1 MNVLRILIQ
10 EKQLIIELNKLDV
23 NQELSFVLKNRNTD
37 ESVTLDAQKDIKNSR
52 VILDYSQVQLPEVE
66 FARYDLFLST
76 SDNKMIKPKIQND
89 RMSLKVIN
97 TDVFYFTSEQYGF
110 RFYFTKNN
118 TVAVGRGNYFN
129 VQKEFKQLRKIEVPV
144 ETLSSSDG
152 KISLETV
159 LNDLSDKVFFAWK
172 NEEEKFEKYTLQ
184 PVNTYKNSE
193 GRSVIEVDQAAKEM
207 ITKFDNVTPL
217 VMFIKE
223 SVLYEGIL
231 TTNSAPSVE
240 QVKNELGIYF
250 YGEESE
256 VKITSDL
263 VFYIESI
270 MGAVKRNIIVKDYLI
285 SAGLLTIQLKESFNE
300 TDEVVLLK
308 QYVANETLD
317 DETIEPIV
325 DFKISGS
332 KIKIPLSQLGE
343 SEQNYRCLVIVKK
356 ASHVAQT
363 IGANTESYQSLGLYN
378 DQHYGTGLKSEK
390 CCDYAEL
397 SEDCYLVPYWSDNA
411 ELIFKTVS
419 SAGYR
424 EIRYD
429 NKKVNFS
436 FTNFKTTTG
445 KIELQLEAAIFVPG
459 NTVNF
464 YLQERKT
471 KSKVNLKFLTNDQ
484 QTVLLDFSD
493 FLRKLEPS
501 NSRWDLF
508 VEIYQQES
516 YLYGKLGL
524 FSSNVRDKQERYL
537 APINDGKDG
546 FDLTPYFS
554 IKNELAFVWNTPD
567 KIRSEKIGHT
577 MQVLSSKVSHN
588 NIRIEAEISDV
599 GIPNF
604 EIPACTLRLR
614 NKAVDEEYELPMEIL
629 SKTDNKAVVSI
640 EIDPRKYHLLP
651 FYWDIYVILR
661 VGQEDFS
668 LKLKNPTKKVARDV
682 TQKITKNEIDLDD
695 GYMIYPY
702 ITMDNSYAIC
712 YRKKSWYEN
721 RFNRFKEN
729 LAYYTY
735 HLFKKHF
742 DKRKIWIG
750 YEKEASVAQD
760 NGYQFFNYCV
770 KNNKKKNF
778 YYVIKTDTKD
788 YQDIKYQGKRILKF
802 MSFRYMVYMFAAELM
817 VSSESKGHS
826 YDIRIQKGKLKDA
839 LQDKKFI
846 FLQHGV
852 TALKKVDYVFNKSKQ
867 NTVSLFTATSDFEK
881 NIIKNNFG
889 YDDSEIML
897 TGFARW
903 DVLKDKSYKQEPK
916 KIFVMPTWRS
926 WMDGVPEKEFIESNY
941 YKQYRQ
947 LLESKKLHDI
957 LEKNNIT
964 LHFLLHPKFIDYSDK
979 FIIPGDRIQTHQFG
993 EIKINE
999 MLMESSLLITDY
1011 SSVVW
1016 EFFYMKKPVI
1026 FFQFDRNQYERFQG
1040 SYMDLEHDLFGDS
1053 ATNVEELLGYVQY
1066 YIDNNFQ
1073 EKTKFGVLRNKYF
1086 KYVDHNNSKRTFDAI
1101 RKFEKKL
1108 TNE

>member
-10 EKQLIIELNKLDV
+10 EKQLIIKLNKIDV
-23 NQELSFVLKNRNTD
+23 DQEFSFVLKNRNTD
-37 ESVTLDAQKDIKNSR
+37 EKVVLNAQKDISNNR

-76 SDNKMIKPKIQND
+76 RDNKMVKPKIQNNS
-89 RMSLKVIN
+89 MSLKTIN
-97 TDVFYFTSEQYGF
+97 ADVFYFTSEQYGF

-118 TVAVGRGNYFN
+118 TVSVGRGNYFN
-129 VQKEFKQLRKIEVPV
+129 VQKEFKQLRQIEVPV
-144 ETLSSSDG
+144 ESIGSTDG
-152 KISLETV
+152 KVSLETA
-159 LNDLSDKVFFAWK
+159 LSDLSDKVFFAWK
-172 NEEEKFEKYTLQ
+172 NEEAKFEKYTLQ
-184 PVNTYKNSE
+184 LVNTYE
-193 GRSVIEVDQAAKEM
+193 GPEGHSIIEVDQAAKEM
-207 ITKFDNVTPL
+207 ISKFNNVTPL
-217 VMFIKE
+217 VMFIKD
-223 SVLYEGIL
+223 SVLYEGVF
-231 TTNSAPSVE
+231 TTALAPSVE
-240 QVKNELGIYF
+240 QLKNELGIYF
-250 YGEESE
+250 YGKENE
-256 VKITSDL
+256 VKITSDP
-263 VFYIESI
+263 VFYVENI
-270 MGAVKRNIIVKDYLI
+270 MGAIQRKVIVKDYSIVSNLLI
-285 SAGLLTIQLKESFNE
+285 IQLKESFNE
-300 TDEVVLLK
+300 LDNVVLLK
-308 QYVANETLD
+308 QYVND
-317 DETIEPIV
+317 DDSNDEAIEPIV
-325 DFKISGS
+325 DFKVSGS
-332 KIKIPLSQLGE
+332 KIEVPISQLGE
-343 SEQNYRCLVIVKK
+343 SEQNYRCLVIVKND
-356 ASHVAQT
+356 SHGVST
-363 IGANTESYQSLGLYN
+363 TNVTTESYQCLGLYN

-390 CCDYAEL
+390 CNNRAEL
-397 SEDCYLVPYWSDNA
+397 SEDCYLVPYWSDNS
-411 ELIFKTVS
+411 ELVFKTVS
-419 SAGYR
+419 SVGYR
-424 EIRYD
+424 KIRYD

-436 FTNFKTTTG
+436 FTEFRVATG
-445 KIELQLEAAIFVPG
+445 KIELQLESAIFISR

-471 KSKVNLKFLTNDQ
+471 KSKVNLKFNSNGQ
-484 QTVLLDFSD
+484 RTVVLDFQD
-493 FLRKLEPS
+493 FLSELEAS

-537 APINDGKDG
+537 DPINDGEDE
-546 FDLTPYFS
+546 FALTPYFS
-554 IKNELAFVWNTPD
+554 VKNELAFVWNTPD

-577 MQVLSSKVSHN
+577 MAVLSSKVSEN
-588 NIRIEAEISDV
+588 RIKVEAEISNIGV
-599 GIPNF
+599 SEF

-614 NKAVDEEYELPMEIL
+614 NKAVDEEYKLPMEVL

-640 EIDPRKYHLLP
+640 EIDPQKYHLLP

-682 TQKITKNEIDLDD
+682 TKKITKNEIDLDEN
-695 GYMIYPY
+695 YMIYPY
-702 ITMDNSYAIC
+702 ITRDNSYALC

-735 HLFKKHF
+735 HLFKKYF

-802 MSFRYMVYMFAAELM
+802 MSLRYMIYMFAAELM

-903 DVLKDKSYKQEPK
+903 DVLKDKSARQEPK

-947 LLESKKLHDI
+947 LLESEELHDI

-979 FIIPGDRIQTHQFG
+979 FVIPGDRIQTHQFG

-1016 EFFYMKKPVI
+1016 EFFYMKKPVV
-1026 FFQFDRNQYERFQG
+1026 FFQFDREQYERFQG

-1053 ATNVEELLGYVQY
+1053 ATDVEELLGYVQY
-1066 YIDNNFQ
+1066 YIDNDFT
-1073 EKTKFGVLRNKYF
+1073 EKTQFGALRNKYF
-1086 KYVDHNNSKRTFDAI
+1086 KYVDHNNSKRTFNEI

-1108 TNE
+1108 TNK